1 MGRLREFVSG
11 NWKLNF
17 SYLFV
22 LIGGGVIV
30 GLLFAW
36 WDGIATLG
44 AVLGFAGGWAA
55 GILLAPYEEEQKRF
69 QKLSKGVSG
78 FIAGFAAGKI
88 DRIFDLAVDE
98 HKHTA
103 LILDPYFSRPVW
115 IAIACFLLTAIA
127 VFVTRSYAPLIDAE

>member
-1 MGRLREFVSG
+1 MDKLWELVSG
-11 NWKLNF
+11 NWKLTF

-22 LIGGGVIV
+22 FAGGGVV
-30 GLLFAW
+30 VALLIGW

-44 AVLGFAGGWAA
+44 AILGFAGGWAT

-69 QKLSKGVSG
+69 QKLSKVVSG

-88 DRIFDLAVDE
+88 DRVFDLAVDE
-98 HKHTA
+98 RKHPA

-115 IAIACFLLTAIA
+115 MAIACFLLTAIA
-127 VFVTRSYAPLIDAE
+127 VFVTRTYAQLIDAE